1 MLARQSQAEIVLEMP
16 LRGRRDYVHSTDLFA
31 ALDGLA
37 EAFLGSGAYLKTLNL
52 RRRAHCQTTAC
63 FRPDANAFGTFA
75 FAARGWIMEG
85 WLVEN
90 SLPITRRIEFDEGA
104 IAKLAI
110 SDHGC
115 VGLRAPI
122 QGYSAFEQLIVLFK
136 MLCAQSHPGA
146 WLLTAI
152 DLDRPLSTQA
162 ALAVSRTQLVLGRM
176 IDAMLYQDGSPAG
189 RMQMVL
195 PYAGSVA

>member
-1 MLARQSQAEIVLEMP
+1 MLARESEAKIVLDMP

-37 EAFLGSGAYLKTLNL
+37 EVFLGPDAYLKTLNL
-52 RRRAHCQTTAC
+52 RRRAHRQATAC
-63 FRPDANAFGTFA
+63 FRSDPNAFGTFT
-75 FAARGWIMEG
+75 FAARERTMQG

-90 SLPITRRIEFDEGA
+90 ALPITRRIEFDEDA

-110 SDHGC
+110 SDRGC
-115 VGLRAPI
+115 VCLRAPL

-136 MLCAQSHPGA
+136 MLCAQSHSGA
-146 WLLTAI
+146 WLFTAI
-152 DLDRPLSTQA
+152 DLDRPLSGEA
-162 ALAVSRTQLVLGRM
+162 ALAVTRTQVVLGRM
-176 IDAMLYQDGSPAG
+176 IDAMLYLDGGPAG

-195 PYAGSVA
+195 PSPGGVA